1 MSSNLVSRSTKII
14 YMNWNIL
21 SSQRI
26 TEEHVSSLQNKGYKI
41 IDVISCENNISKI
54 VLIKEEYNSN
64 NPYR

>member
-1 MSSNLVSRSTKII
+1 
-14 YMNWNIL
+14 MNWNIL